1 MPDIDRRRLLA
12 GLAGAAVLGGG
23 AVFAARSG
31 GDDGSLPIRVDTVA
45 APGST
50 AGEARVPAPDGP
62 MLLDLFAT
70 WCPPCAESMPALA
83 AAEARYPDVGFLS
96 VTNERFGGGLDAAA
110 LRDWWREHDG
120 AWTLGHDPESRLIA
134 ALGAGA
140 LPHLALFDADGA
152 VVWEHGGPVADGR
165 LDDALATHLDGRG

>member
-1 MPDIDRRRLLA
+1 MSGLGRRRLLA
-12 GLAGAAVLGGG
+12 GLAGATVLGGG
-23 AVFAARSG
+23 AVVAARSG
-31 GDDGSLPIRVDTVA
+31 NDGDALPMRVDTLDA
-45 APGST
+45 SGSA

-62 MLLDLFAT
+62 LLLDLFAT

-83 AAEARYPDVGFLS
+83 AAEARFSDVRFLS

-120 AWTLGHDPESRLIA
+120 AWTLGHDPESRLMA

-140 LPHLALFDADGA
+140 LPHLVLFDADGA
-152 VVWEHGGPVADGR
+152 VAWEHGGPIEDGR
-165 LDDALATHLDGRG
+165 LDDALATHLDG

>member
-1 MPDIDRRRLLA
+1 MVDIDRRRVLA
-12 GLAGAAVLGGG
+12 GLGGAAVLGGG
-23 AVFAARSG
+23 AALAARSG
-31 GDDGSLPIRVDTVA
+31 GDGDALPMRVTTLD
-45 APGST
+45 APGSA

-83 AAEARYPDVGFLS
+83 VAEERYSEVQFLS
-96 VTNERFGGGLDAAA
+96 VTNERFGGGLDADAVRA
-110 LRDWWREHDG
+110 WWREHDG
-120 AWTLGHDPESRLIA
+120 AWTLGHDPESRLMA

-152 VVWEHGGPVADGR
+152 VVWDHGGPIEGDR
-165 LDDALATHLDGRG
+165 LHDALATHLDG